1 MIDRL
6 NILIVVII
14 SVYTYVYKSSHC
26 ILSICVFINY
36 TSIKLEGKKFKGKGE
51 VISFQFEEE
60 LSKELRGETK
70 R

>member
-6 NILIVVII
+6 NILTVVII
-14 SVYTYVYKSSHC
+14 SMYTYVYKSSHC

-60 LSKELRGETK
+60 LKGAERGD
-70 R
+70 